1 MLQECCMGCSL
12 AVSEFKLRPE
22 VEMLFG
28 YFYPNTDKQNNDM
41 VSEDLDDLGQSRSDC
56 GDIDSVN

>member
-1 MLQECCMGCSL
+1 MGCSL